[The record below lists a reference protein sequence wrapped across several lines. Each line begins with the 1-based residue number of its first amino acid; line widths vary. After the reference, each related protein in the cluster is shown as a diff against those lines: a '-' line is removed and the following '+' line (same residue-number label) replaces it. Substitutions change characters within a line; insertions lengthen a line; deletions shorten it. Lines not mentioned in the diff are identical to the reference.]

1 MSVWLHIVALGLL
14 ASLGVALL
22 RVWRGP
28 SQADRMMAAQLAGT
42 GGVAVLMVLA
52 ALQDWGLLVVAL
64 ALALLA
70 ALAAVGFVKAQ
81 TPDGAGDPEE
91 SPPAAGLG
99 AEIVPPTTGKRRMM
113 ADMATYA
120 LTALGLVF
128 FVAGTVGLLRF
139 PDTFSRLHAL
149 TKADNLGLGFI
160 ALGLAFQTQSWAQ
173 LAMLALI
180 WALALLAAGT
190 VAQLVA
196 RAALAG
202 LQEDE

>member
-14 ASLGVALL
+14 ASLGAALL

-91 SPPAAGLG
+91 SPP
-99 AEIVPPTTGKRRMM
+99 PR
-113 ADMATYA
+113 D
-120 LTALGLVF
+120 
-128 FVAGTVGLLRF
+128 
-139 PDTFSRLHAL
+139 
-149 TKADNLGLGFI
+149 
-160 ALGLAFQTQSWAQ
+160 WAQ
-173 LAMLALI
+173 KP
-180 WALALLAAGT
+180 AARQPDNG
-190 VAQLVA
+190 A
-196 RAALAG
+196 
-202 LQEDE
+202 